1 MTPRR
6 MRAAKG
12 RAMRMAAA
20 STLKASLRDWGGDSI
35 GGVPWGLL
43 GGKIGLRCTKPTLPT
58 GCAWVFELAG
68 EVFRVRL
75 EQTDTG
81 ATARH
86 ATTHAT
92 EGGGVVN
99 LLHLEKRLKQSER
112 CVKVPRW
119 IRGLGLRR
127 VR

>member
-1 MTPRR
+1 MHETH
-6 MRAAKG
+6 AA
-12 RAMRMAAA
+12 R
-20 STLKASLRDWGGDSI
+20 
-35 GGVPWGLL
+35 
-43 GGKIGLRCTKPTLPT
+43 

-92 EGGGVVN
+92 EGGGVVD
-99 LLHLEKRLKQSER
+99 LLHLVLRLKEYLG
-112 CVKVPRW
+112 CVK
-119 IRGLGLRR
+119 GLSLI
-127 VR
+127 